1 MKRQSRRVPSGG
13 GKTAPLQT
21 VGHRL
26 IYKATSGILE
36 DNLAQRISYRQ
47 YNPPE
52 QKTYSIKPPWWSE
65 FV

>member
-26 IYKATSGILE
+26 IYKATSG
-36 DNLAQRISYRQ
+36 QGFFYRSVPRGIPRL
-47 YNPPE
+47 PPLPLGYGNGTE
-52 QKTYSIKPPWWSE
+52 R
-65 FV
+65 